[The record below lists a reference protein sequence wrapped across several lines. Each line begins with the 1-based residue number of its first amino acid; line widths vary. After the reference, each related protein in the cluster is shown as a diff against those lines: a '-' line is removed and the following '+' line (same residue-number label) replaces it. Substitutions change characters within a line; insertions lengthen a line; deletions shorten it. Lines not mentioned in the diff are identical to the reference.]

1 MRAVVGIELNNGGCN
16 ARVEQQR
23 CAERGSEGARTGGG
37 GERAASVVKRGQWGA
52 CLRGRPH
59 LPCGARTA
67 APGDANERECLPCYS
82 AKICFEILSV
92 ISDYRGP
99 GGKEQL
105 TRAQLTWVE
114 PKRVSI
120 SGINIKSSTFASDS
134 ASEFATCT
142 TSTQKLR
149 RWTRYVLR

>member
-1 MRAVVGIELNNGGCN
+1 MNNGGVTRELNNKGARSAAAKER
-16 ARVEQQR
+16 ARVG
-23 CAERGSEGARTGGG
+23 AESARRASSRGVSGAP
-37 GERAASVVKRGQWGA
+37 ASA
-52 CLRGRPH
+52 
-59 LPCGARTA
+59 A
-67 APGDANERECLPCYS
+67 APISPAARAPPRQATPTSANAYRVTQRRS
-82 AKICFEILSV
+82 ALEILSV